1 MVGNPFLSWMQV
13 IVELRNYT
21 GVMLIDRNDEL
32 CVLYEKSNVQES
44 VSKHG
49 DTGLVRMEDEIRLL
63 KINVLDAERNIRAVR
78 KKQPKAPALDHSV
91 AQLQKDILVTRQQGE
106 ELAAQLEDPQN
117 PQRWRALPGRIKDKD
132 ELRIKIN
139 QLEERLNGKKEQLLE
154 RELILEEVCALQRM
168 LHATQLR
175 VEEQHW
181 CIHVSCGKLCKLQ
194 GL

>member
-1 MVGNPFLSWMQV
+1 M
-13 IVELRNYT
+13 ELRNYT

-32 CVLYEKSNVQES
+32 CVLYEKANVQET

-49 DTGLVRMEDEIRLL
+49 DTGLVQLEDEIRLL
-63 KINVLDAERNIRAVR
+63 KINVGDVQRSIRAVR
-78 KKQPKAPALDHSV
+78 MKQPEVPALDDSV

-139 QLEERLNGKKEQLLE
+139 QLEERLNSKKEQLLE
-154 RELILEEVCALQRM
+154 RELILEEVRIS
-168 LHATQLR
+168 H
-175 VEEQHW
+175 
-181 CIHVSCGKLCKLQ
+181 LQ
-194 GL
+194 GHVGTCLHEALLYG

>member
-1 MVGNPFLSWMQV
+1 MVGNPFISWMQV
-13 IVELRNYT
+13 IIELRNYT

-63 KINVLDAERNIRAVR
+63 KINVSDVERNIRAVQ
-78 KKQPKAPALDHSV
+78 KKQPEAPALDHSV
-91 AQLQKDILVTRQQGE
+91 AQLQKDILVTRQHGD

-168 LHATQLR
+168 LDATQLH
-175 VEEQHW
+175 VEGQQW
-181 CIHVSCGKLCKLQ
+181 CIAGSTCFAWKAL
-194 GL
+194 